1 MPAPSTPPF
10 PPVLWTGSFRR
21 SSRRRTYTIG
31 RRSSRNQAVKRGMYH
46 SRMPASDRYSA
57 AARQLVAEL
66 RARDYR
72 AGCRAVEQWAAWGL
86 APAPE
91 RVSLGRRGFTSRYP
105 DGAIDQYAAVAS
117 VMRRGQ
123 DWRAA
128 GLMLIGRGHLVAR
141 EETFRLLLDYLFAP
155 DTGISDPLEFADEQM
170 AAAAGQPLFKRIAR
184 IAQRNISAAKLTDP
198 VTGCEIDAETAAVS
212 VMARGVATMLG
223 EAMPRDAA
231 EETAAA
237 WGMITA
243 DLPAD
248 VREHRIDVVNALA
261 DTVPGLICRRLVP
274 WIVPRWPVPCV
285 WERTSSPLAA
295 ARILPGG
302 CLIWSV
308 SRRCQAGIGASR
320 RRMCSPSWRPR
331 SLSTCIPPSP
341 GWLMYPTRCPRQA
354 PAISPRQ

>member
-1 MPAPSTPPF
+1 
-10 PPVLWTGSFRR
+10 
-21 SSRRRTYTIG
+21 
-31 RRSSRNQAVKRGMYH
+31 
-46 SRMPASDRYSA
+46 MPASARYSA
-57 AARQLVAEL
+57 ATRRLVAEL
-66 RARDYR
+66 RARGYR

-91 RVSLGRRGFTSRYP
+91 RVSRGRHGFTSRYP

-141 EETFRLLLDYLFAP
+141 EKTFRLLLDYLFTP
-155 DTGISDPLEFADEQM
+155 DTGISDPLEYADEQM
-170 AAAAGQPLFKRIAR
+170 AAATGKPLFKRIAR

-198 VTGCEIDAETAAVS
+198 VTGREIDAETAAVS

-261 DTVPGLICRRLVP
+261 DNVLTFEQFAATARRVDPVRLQAIIREFRQSALEQPEQVLKLLPPIWRDTLIITVALATIAIEDLGGAAWLEEISPGLTQA
-274 WIVPRWPVPCV
+274 
-285 WERTSSPLAA
+285 E
-295 ARILPGG
+295 ARH
-302 CLIWSV
+302 
-308 SRRCQAGIGASR
+308 
-320 RRMCSPSWRPR
+320 
-331 SLSTCIPPSP
+331 
-341 GWLMYPTRCPRQA
+341 QA
-354 PAISPRQ
+354 PLGFG

>member
-1 MPAPSTPPF
+1 
-10 PPVLWTGSFRR
+10 
-21 SSRRRTYTIG
+21 
-31 RRSSRNQAVKRGMYH
+31 
-46 SRMPASDRYSA
+46 MPASDRYSA

-66 RARDYR
+66 RARGYR

-141 EETFRLLLDYLFAP
+141 EDTFRLLLDYLFTP
-155 DTGISDPLEFADEQM
+155 DTGISDPLEYADEQM

-223 EAMPRDAA
+223 ETMPRDAA

-261 DTVPGLICRRLVP
+261 DTVLTFEQLAATALTVDPVRLQAVIREFRQSALEQPEQVLKLLPAIWRDTLIITVALATIAIEDLGGAAWLEDISPGLTQAEARHQA
-274 WIVPRWPVPCV
+274 PVP
-285 WERTSSPLAA
+285 E
-295 ARILPGG
+295 
-302 CLIWSV
+302 
-308 SRRCQAGIGASR
+308 
-320 RRMCSPSWRPR
+320 
-331 SLSTCIPPSP
+331 
-341 GWLMYPTRCPRQA
+341 
-354 PAISPRQ
+354 

>member
-1 MPAPSTPPF
+1 
-10 PPVLWTGSFRR
+10 
-21 SSRRRTYTIG
+21 
-31 RRSSRNQAVKRGMYH
+31 
-46 SRMPASDRYSA
+46 MPASARYSA

-66 RARDYR
+66 RARGYR

-105 DGAIDQYAAVAS
+105 DGAIDQYAAMAS

-141 EETFRLLLDYLFAP
+141 EDTFRLLLDYLFTP
-155 DTGISDPLEFADEQM
+155 DTGISDPLEYADEQM

-184 IAQRNISAAKLTDP
+184 IAQRNISAAKLADP

-248 VREHRIDVVNALA
+248 VREHRIDVVNAMADNILTFEQLSATARMVDPVRLQAAVREYRQPAPDQPEEVLKLLPPILRDTLIITVALA
-261 DTVPGLICRRLVP
+261 TIAIEDLGGAAWLEDISPGLTQA
-274 WIVPRWPVPCV
+274 
-285 WERTSSPLAA
+285 E
-295 ARILPGG
+295 ARHQTPLPG
-302 CLIWSV
+302 
-308 SRRCQAGIGASR
+308 
-320 RRMCSPSWRPR
+320 
-331 SLSTCIPPSP
+331 
-341 GWLMYPTRCPRQA
+341 
-354 PAISPRQ
+354 